1 LEKRERDAD
10 KQNGLQRTIVWA
22 FPVLG
27 QTGYIDDGIR
37 ADAEQL
43 VKDRW
48 ARLSDQDKDGCR
60 KLMVILG
67 LANVIVN

>member
-1 LEKRERDAD
+1 L
-10 KQNGLQRTIVWA
+10 GFL
-22 FPVLG
+22 PVLG

-37 ADAEQL
+37 ADVEQL

-60 KLMVILG
+60 KLMVIFG
-67 LANVIVN
+67 LANVVVN